1 MRVRAW
7 RAIVAGVWAA
17 SAGSGWA
24 AVTED
29 QFHLRNLGDLIA
41 LCSATQ
47 SDPLYTAAS
56 NFCHGFAVGVVQTL
70 EKEEAAARRSRPLF
84 CLPTPMPSRN
94 EAVASFV
101 RWAQA
106 NPGQMSEPAPDGVA
120 AYLSQQYPCSVSR

>member
-1 MRVRAW
+1 MRPRTW
-7 RAIVAGVWAA
+7 GAIVAGLWGA
-17 SAGSGWA
+17 STGAGWT

-29 QFHLRNLGDLIA
+29 QFHLRNLGDLVA

-56 NFCHGFAVGVVQTL
+56 NFCHGFAVGVVQTMQQ
-70 EKEEAAARRSRPLF
+70 EEAARKSRPLF

-101 RWAQA
+101 SWAQA
-106 NPGQMSEPAPDGVA
+106 NPGQMSQPAPDGLA
-120 AYLSQQYPCSVSR
+120 AYLSQQYPCAGKR